1 MKRSPPILLTLL
13 LALVLSACATQ
24 KQERPFQM
32 RNLAKSD
39 IDMVTDAHIAEV
51 NRLSRE
57 LMLKLYRRNPRELAK
72 APPGTTI
79 AQRMYQLF
87 EFPRKTHFRELNNH
101 YGIHAVP
108 LAFDPAFEGDRV
120 LALMVGIS
128 GMIHSAYNGQ
138 DEFFLLD
145 EIDQQKLYNSARNL
159 EKIAWQLNN
168 ARQANGELFLYS
180 NGLSE
185 VGIGNLSFA
194 RTFGKLIALQD
205 MMARIVADTQNR
217 TINKVLQGAASTVLL
232 PI

>member
-1 MKRSPPILLTLL
+1 MNRHLPLVLTLL
-13 LALVLSACATQ
+13 LSLGLAGCAQ
-24 KQERPFQM
+24 QDSRPFQM

-39 IDMVTDAHIAEV
+39 IDMVTDAHISEV

-57 LMLKLYRRNPRELAK
+57 LMLKLYKRNPRELAK
-72 APPGTTI
+72 APPGTTV

-87 EFPRKTHFRELNNH
+87 EFPRKTRFAELGNR
-101 YGIHAVP
+101 YGTDAVP

-128 GMIHSAYNGQ
+128 GMIHSAYNGH

-159 EKIAWQLNN
+159 EKIAWQLDT
-168 ARQANGELFLYS
+168 ARQDNGEPFLYS

-185 VGIGNLSFA
+185 VGVGNLSFA
-194 RTFGKLIALQD
+194 RIFGKLIALQD

-217 TINKVLQGAASTVLL
+217 TINKMLHGAASTVLL

>member
-1 MKRSPPILLTLL
+1 MRPITYLILLI
-13 LALVLSACATQ
+13 ALSLTGCAP
-24 KQERPFQM
+24 QETRPFQV

-51 NRLSRE
+51 NRLCRE

-72 APPGTTI
+72 APPGTTVS
-79 AQRMYQLF
+79 QRLYQLF
-87 EFPRKTHFRELNNH
+87 EFPRRTRFAELDNR
-101 YGIHAVP
+101 YGIHAIP

-120 LALMVGIS
+120 FALMVGIS
-128 GMIHSAYNGQ
+128 GMLHLAYNGQ

-159 EKIAWQLNN
+159 ERIAWQLNHS
-168 ARQANGELFLYS
+168 QDDSGEPFLYA
-180 NGLSE
+180 NGLSDAG
-185 VGIGNLSFA
+185 VQNLSFA

-205 MMARIVADTQNR
+205 MMARIIADTQNR
-217 TINKVLQGAASTVLL
+217 TINRVVHGAASTVLL